1 MIAFLLALFTSTAHA
16 EPMLTTL
23 DEILADSTDV
33 VIATYVG
40 PVGSSNSYDA
50 TGSRLRIERALRGS
64 LRGEITAGVGTGH
77 ADLQAGSRVIAFLDR
92 DRAWSYIGEAPAG
105 ARLEDRVSLRG
116 FYDFNAHI
124 VTPGMM
130 TLDELTARL
139 TGDPIEWHVE
149 GPLVALAD
157 DGSRVIETRYR
168 IRVDSTENGA
178 TTVTGL
184 PIRNL
189 PAPTV
194 DFGGREDIVTI
205 TWRSSWPRPLAIR
218 GEISGRNAGV
228 LTARFWIEQPDLLR
242 ERDIRAYLTNRN
254 AAYPY
259 YRMRLRWDDGEEWA
273 VTHGDDYSSLT
284 FWRGGREVDWSTL
297 DVRTNRR
304 IEGAMGVMTLAPA
317 RPGALL
323 DTRGDDRVLL
333 QEVLRG
339 PIEVRIGAR
348 RGRIEFGTV
357 EMRPAIRA
365 R

>member
-1 MIAFLLALFTSTAHA
+1 MLALLLGLLTSTAHA
-16 EPMLTTL
+16 EPMHTTL
-23 DEILADSTDV
+23 DDVLAQSTDI
-33 VIATYVG
+33 VIATYLG
-40 PVGSSNSYDA
+40 PVGSSNAFDA

-77 ADLQAGSRVIAFLDR
+77 ADLQAGSRVIAFLNHER
-92 DRAWSYIGEAPAG
+92 RWSYIGEAPAG

-124 VTPGMM
+124 VTPSMT
-130 TLDELTARL
+130 TLDELTGRL
-139 TGDPIEWHVE
+139 TGNPLEWHVE

-157 DGSRVIETRYR
+157 DGSRIVETRYR
-168 IRVDSTENGA
+168 IRVDATENGA

-189 PAPTV
+189 PAPAV
-194 DFGGREDIVTI
+194 RFGGWEDIITI
-205 TWRSSWPRPLAIR
+205 TWRSSWPRPLVIR
-218 GEISGRNAGV
+218 GEVTGRNAGV
-228 LTARFWIEQPDLLR
+228 QTARFWIEQPDLVR

-259 YRMRLRWDDGEEWA
+259 YRMPLRWDDGEQWS
-273 VTHGDDYSSLT
+273 VTIGDDYSSLT
-284 FWRGGREVDWSTL
+284 FWRGGREVDWSTV
-297 DVRTNRR
+297 DIRVNRR

-317 RPGALL
+317 RPGPLL
-323 DTRGDDRVLL
+323 DTRGDARVLL
-333 QEVLRG
+333 QELLRG
-339 PIEVRIGAR
+339 PIEVHIGAR
-348 RGRIEFGTV
+348 RGQLQWGTV